1 MTATAKNSAS
11 PPAQQQSIHSLLS
24 PKSNSRLIGISLALI
39 LFSFYSLY
47 SYFQYLH
54 YHTPSWDLG
63 IFSQLA
69 QEYSQLHFPPTVDIK
84 GAGFNLWGD
93 HFHPILIILGP
104 IYALF
109 PSPATLLYVQ
119 NALVA
124 YSAYLVCRY
133 AQQLVPP
140 AGAIMLTTAYGL
152 SFGVQNAVSVQFH
165 EVAFALPFLCAS
177 LGHIVLSRKSVE
189 PVTHLK
195 RACYWAMP
203 LAFVKED
210 LGITVAMIALV
221 IALRAG
227 TITCIHQRLFPSAA
241 LVQPLSQRLLGAVGA
256 INSKDG
262 SLHAVLL
269 LFWGLIWSLSAV
281 LIILPAHNNGGVF
294 DYSDKLNLA
303 EVLSDPLQSF
313 GLLFYPWQKT
323 LTLVLLLFSGVFL
336 WVLSPLALIA
346 LPTILWRFLS
356 PHEGYWAPT
365 WHYSLVLMPIV
376 FMALLD
382 ALLCTQRFAPLR
394 YLGTKAQ
401 HLFAISAQRAQELT
415 RMSFLWLA
423 LLVVIASFPS
433 QPLWNITR
441 EGFLSSSLSLDERDK
456 QQALESIPTHSSVAS
471 DLSLLTYLVPER
483 QVFWIGDKTHHAHP
497 EYVVIDRAGGGWG
510 KSAPQNPAR
519 YAHEHFGGDYREYQ
533 RFGTIYV
540 LQRVEQ

>member
-1 MTATAKNSAS
+1 MTATAKTSDSQSAQEQ
-11 PPAQQQSIHSLLS
+11 PHQSLLS
-24 PKSNSRLIGISLALI
+24 FISTSRLTAWTLAFA
-39 LFSFYSLY
+39 LFAFYSLY
-47 SYFQYLH
+47 SYFQYVH

-69 QEYSQLHFPPTVDIK
+69 QEYSQLHFPPIVDIK
-84 GAGFNLWGD
+84 GSGFNLWGD

-124 YSAYLVCRY
+124 YSAYLLCRY
-133 AQQLVPP
+133 AQQVIPP
-140 AGAIMLTTAYGL
+140 IGAITLTIAYGL

-177 LGHIVLSRKSVE
+177 LGNIVLSQKTSE
-189 PVTHLK
+189 PVKNLK

-203 LAFVKED
+203 IAFVKED
-210 LGITVAMIALV
+210 LGITVATIALV
-221 IALRAG
+221 IAIRAG
-227 TITCIHQRLFPSAA
+227 TITSIHQRLFPSASSA
-241 LVQPLSQRLLGAVGA
+241 PPVPQRMLHATRT
-256 INSKDG
+256 INRHDG

-269 LFWGLIWSLSAV
+269 LFWGIMWSLLSV
-281 LIILPAHNNGGVF
+281 LVILPAYNSGGVF
-294 DYSDKLNLA
+294 DYSDKLNLS
-303 EVLSDPLQSF
+303 EILSDPLQSF

-356 PHEGYWAPT
+356 PHESYWAPT

-382 ALLCTQRFAPLR
+382 ALLSMHRFAPLR
-394 YLGTKAQ
+394 YLSAKAQ
-401 HLFAISAQRAQELT
+401 HLFALSTQRAQELT
-415 RMSFLWLA
+415 RTSFLWLA
-423 LLVVIASFPS
+423 FLIVIVSFPY
-433 QPLWNITR
+433 QPLWKITHT
-441 EGFLSSSLSLDERDK
+441 GFLSSSLSVEEYEK
-456 QQALESIPTHSSVAS
+456 QQALESIPAHSSVAS
-471 DLSLLTYLVPER
+471 DLSLLTYLVPEH
-483 QVFWIGDKTHHAHP
+483 QVFWIGDKTHNAHP
-497 EYVVIDRAGGGWG
+497 QYVVIDRAGGGWG
-510 KSAPQNPAR
+510 KSAPKDPAH
-519 YAHEHFGGDYREYQ
+519 YARKYFGGNYREYQ

-540 LQRVEQ
+540 LERVGA